1 MWVGIGWV
9 VGCVVD
15 GALCVNVVFFR
26 VLPLSLRIPPDVAKF
41 PDFHFYIW
49 MCFFWLR
56 SIYKWIVKRFLLI
69 CNRNQ
74 NSEESSCKSI
84 IRLQQ
89 CLRNWSRHAS
99 AEAQPNMQKANQHEL
114 QSQAF
119 YVVHTLLNM
128 FFNCVMFAALHLV
141 NIIRICFCFACQYS
155 LCIPAADPPW
165 FITKIN
171 VTHIHVS
178 FLFFECHGL
187 IEKHC
192 GHDRE
197 TLCVIRCR

>member
-1 MWVGIGWV
+1 M
-9 VGCVVD
+9 
-15 GALCVNVVFFR
+15 
-26 VLPLSLRIPPDVAKF
+26 LPSFQISIF
-41 PDFHFYIW
+41 IYE
-49 MCFFWLR
+49 CFFLLR

-89 CLRNWSRHAS
+89 FLRNWSRHAS

-187 IEKHC
+187 KKHLPVQSHC
-192 GHDRE
+192 NGLLHGQ
-197 TLCVIRCR
+197 TYLCVSKHIFLQSTSECSEASKI

>member
-1 MWVGIGWV
+1 M
-9 VGCVVD
+9 
-15 GALCVNVVFFR
+15 
-26 VLPLSLRIPPDVAKF
+26 
-41 PDFHFYIW
+41 
-49 MCFFWLR
+49 
-56 SIYKWIVKRFLLI
+56 KRFLLI

-74 NSEESSCKSI
+74 NSEESSCKAI
-84 IRLQQ
+84 RRLQQ
-89 CLRNWSRHAS
+89 FLRNLSRHAS

-171 VTHIHVS
+171 VTHKHVS

-187 IEKHC
+187 MEKHC

-197 TLCVIRCR
+197 TLCVIRCRWACSKSKRFSNKARPC